1 MPRSGSRRTFVTLAT
16 ALLAVPPTAVV
27 ASVTPARA
35 VPACATPPAPARP
48 VAAAPWP
55 QRRYAP
61 QRLTPLATG
70 AGVTVAVVDSGV
82 DRRHPQLRGRVLDG
96 ADFLDPGGDGTRD
109 CAGHGTGVASIIAAG
124 EGAGVAFRGLAP
136 GARILPVRVS
146 EQQVVEGREAGRTVS
161 AAGFAQAVRWAVDH
175 DADVLNLSVVLYA
188 DDPAVREAIDYAL
201 RRDVVVVAAAGNLH
215 DAGDPL
221 PYPAAYDG
229 VLGVGAV
236 TPTGVRAPF
245 SQVGPY
251 VDLVAPG
258 ADVLMAAPGQGHRQ
272 AEGTSYA
279 APFVAGTAALL
290 RQYRPELDAAEV
302 ARRIVGTT
310 DPAPGGRKGGYGAGV
325 LNPYRAVVETGGAPR
340 PVARPTTALPVPR
353 ADPAL
358 LAQGHRRAAAR
369 QRALLVATAVG
380 GTVVV
385 AVLLAVV
392 LPRGVRRRWHP
403 ADPA

>member
-1 MPRSGSRRTFVTLAT
+1 MSRPGSRQAPTILAA
-16 ALLAVPPTAVV
+16 ALLAALPAVTV
-27 ASVTPARA
+27 SSVTPAHA
-35 VPACATPPAPARP
+35 APACATAPAPARP
-48 VAAAPWP
+48 VAALPWP

-61 QRLTPLATG
+61 ERIAPLATG
-70 AGVTVAVVDSGV
+70 TGVTVAVIDSGV

-136 GARILPVRVS
+136 GSRILPVRVS
-146 EQQVVEGREAGRTVS
+146 EQQVVEGRESGRTVS
-161 AAGFAQAVRWAVDH
+161 AADFARAVRWAVDH

-188 DDPAVREAIDYAL
+188 DNPAVRDAIDYAV

-215 DAGDPL
+215 DGGDPL

-229 VLGVGAV
+229 VLGVGAI
-236 TPTGVRAPF
+236 TPAGIRTSF
-245 SQVGPY
+245 SQVGTY

-258 ADVLMAAPGQGHRQ
+258 SEVLMAAPGQGHQR

-279 APFVAGTAALL
+279 APFVAATAALL
-290 RQYRPELDAAEV
+290 RQYRPELSAAEV
-302 ARRIVGTT
+302 TRRIVGTT
-310 DPAPGGRKGGYGAGV
+310 DPAPGGRRGGYGAGV
-325 LNPYRAVVETGGAPR
+325 LNPYRAVVETGTGPG
-340 PVARPTTALPVPR
+340 PVARSTLALPAER

-358 LAQGHRRAAAR
+358 LARQHRRAAAR
-369 QRALLVATAVG
+369 DRALLVATVTG
-380 GTVVV
+380 GVLAV

-392 LPRGVRRRWHP
+392 LPRGGRRRWHP
-403 ADPA
+403 ARSA